1 MLKIKDKFIDHSENV
16 ECAIDRVSLGG
27 NNQIVVQHR
36 LSIGVT
42 FKDWWRYITGKDC
55 IHVTTKTIIEYEEDN
70 ITTDTDNTNSDKPS
84 QPKKSKKSRKSKDTN
99 TQTESS
105 DSK

>member
-16 ECAIDRVSLGG
+16 ECAIDRVSLG
-27 NNQIVVQHR
+27 NDNQIIIQHR
-36 LSIGVT
+36 LSVGVT

-55 IHVTTKTIIEYEEDN
+55 IHVTTKTIIEYEEAN
-70 ITTDTDNTNSDKPS
+70 NTANTNNTITDNSSKKS
-84 QPKKSKKSRKSKDTN
+84 SRPKKSKTTSTN
-99 TQTESS
+99 SEST